1 MSRSDS
7 RMPRIFHQTSKLNLL
22 NFHANARGAN
32 VSPPSSDTGTL
43 KAICCTPDLNSLQND
58 FDSLLLAAGC
68 CRVCSPVSS
77 EIVPDLN
84 YSLGVCFVL
93 LILSGAFDVSSLYN
107 WPHVTSLCRITSIR
121 NVFPCLLFQLFN
133 VCFRF
138 VRCSNN

>member
-1 MSRSDS
+1 
-7 RMPRIFHQTSKLNLL
+7 MPRIFHQTSKLNLL

-32 VSPPSSDTGTL
+32 ASPPSSYTGTL
-43 KAICCTPDLNSLQND
+43 KAICCPPDLNSLQND
-58 FDSLLLAAGC
+58 FDSLLLAARC

-93 LILSGAFDVSSLYN
+93 LILSGVDLMFRLSTKN
-107 WPHVTSLCRITSIR
+107 WPRVTSLCRITSIR
-121 NVFPCLLFQLFN
+121 NFFPCLLFHLFN